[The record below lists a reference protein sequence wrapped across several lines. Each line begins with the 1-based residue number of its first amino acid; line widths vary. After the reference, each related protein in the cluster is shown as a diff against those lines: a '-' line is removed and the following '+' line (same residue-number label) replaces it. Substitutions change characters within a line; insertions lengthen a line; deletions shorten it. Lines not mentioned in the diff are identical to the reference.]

1 MFLLDVSAPPVDADQ
16 RKDAME
22 LFPGDAVLEELFPCE
37 RLQDGIPKSEGE
49 LAALGAREMPQVE
62 DEIHLLDFHRFDAV
76 FEEHLLP
83 YGADTRSQEDRSA
96 IEAERMNADDSA
108 AAIEM
113 LAEAV
118 AIAAADQ
125 DGTIRRTL
133 LEPVA
138 VDFLDQAG
146 LDELLRQ
153 HKLSMKV
160 VHGFF
165 SPVSC

>member
-1 MFLLDVSAPPVDADQ
+1 
-16 RKDAME
+16 
-22 LFPGDAVLEELFPCE
+22 
-37 RLQDGIPKSEGE
+37 
-49 LAALGAREMPQVE
+49 
-62 DEIHLLDFHRFDAV
+62 
-76 FEEHLLP
+76 
-83 YGADTRSQEDRSA
+83 
-96 IEAERMNADDSA
+96 
-108 AAIEM
+108 
-113 LAEAV
+113 
-118 AIAAADQ
+118 
-125 DGTIRRTL
+125 L